1 MEKEFSE
8 DLNAFIGD
16 DKPKMMKKRKLNDV
30 LDSDNHSKS
39 FKENS
44 NQGNNNDTVMAQT
57 TKELNEEKLEQKNEK
72 NISLITETKKP
83 AMFAQ

>member
-44 NQGNNNDTVMAQT
+44 NHGNNNDTVMAQT